1 VRVAVRPPSTE
12 VAVTTAVPAATAVT
26 TPAASTVATVGALD
40 DHVTAWWAAAGA
52 TAATSVAVVPTVRAV
67 VRGAAFIVTPVGM
80 AVMLI
85 ESAAEGTP
93 PAVAVMLTVPT
104 LTPET
109 TPAALTVAIAG
120 LFGVQVTAG
129 LVAFA
134 GRTVAVRV
142 LVVPT
147 RTKLFGAT
155 RGAIV
160 TVATGTTAAVTVIK
174 AAPTGPSTEVALI
187 MAVPAATAVTSPA
200 ASTVAISG
208 SLEDQD
214 IVG

>member
-160 TVATGTTAAVTVIK
+160 TVATGTAAVTVIK